1 MTDWRRLDW
10 LTDWRIIW
18 LIDWQPDWLIDWS
31 IVGRCGRFL
40 ELRNP
45 HPTRREK
52 VTKDFKIF
60 EINVFL
66 DSKFSDFGKLFPDQ
80 FNSWKF
86 KGMSQNLSVKT
97 YLKVKFFKTGVHCK
111 LFRITP
117 ALGGRGGNDFCR
129 SGGKTDKFEIKT
141 SLILFTL
148 ENLFISS
155 QNSYKKNVP
164 NIFFGGRGINF

>member
-1 MTDWRRLDW
+1 
-10 LTDWRIIW
+10 
-18 LIDWQPDWLIDWS
+18 
-31 IVGRCGRFL
+31 
-40 ELRNP
+40 
-45 HPTRREK
+45 
-52 VTKDFKIF
+52 
-60 EINVFL
+60 
-66 DSKFSDFGKLFPDQ
+66 
-80 FNSWKF
+80 
-86 KGMSQNLSVKT
+86 MSQNLSVKT

-164 NIFFGGRGINF
+164 NIFFGGEGDKFLKREGEIIIFKENIHHLKKSNKYASFDAKGLNLKYHCCLLI